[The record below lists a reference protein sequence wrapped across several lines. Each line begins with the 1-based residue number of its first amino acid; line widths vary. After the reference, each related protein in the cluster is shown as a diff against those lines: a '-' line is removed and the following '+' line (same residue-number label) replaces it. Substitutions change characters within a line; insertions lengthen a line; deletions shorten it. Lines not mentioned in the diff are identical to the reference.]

1 MENKRSGIM
10 SVESENYLSLRLSME
25 SWMNFITALSCYGG
39 KIKWAIFGDNVEIQ
53 KFYSLAKVL
62 NINEA

>member
-1 MENKRSGIM
+1 
-10 SVESENYLSLRLSME
+10 ME
-25 SWMNFITALSCYGG
+25 SWMDFITALSCYGG